1 MSKIIVQDISISNG
15 LRKLHLVFKEKI
27 TIKIT
32 S

>member
-1 MSKIIVQDISISNG
+1 MSKIIVKGSKISNG
-15 LRKLHLVFKEKI
+15 LRKLQLAFKEKI